1 MTLTVFTSTLT
12 ETNLLTLVILF
23 KISHDVCLPLKNI
36 DSFACVIQSFCL
48 DNATYMYVNYLIK
61 LVLNTYDRTLFK

>member
-1 MTLTVFTSTLT
+1 MTLTVFTSTLA

-61 LVLNTYDRTLFK
+61 LVLNTYDRTLIK